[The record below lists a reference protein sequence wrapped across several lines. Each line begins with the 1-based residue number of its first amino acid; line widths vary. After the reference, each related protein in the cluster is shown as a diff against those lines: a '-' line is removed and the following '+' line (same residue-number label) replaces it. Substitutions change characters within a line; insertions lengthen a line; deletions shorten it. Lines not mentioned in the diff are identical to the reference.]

1 MRWGAKKRGGKG
13 SKRGRG
19 RSRELVRGARA
30 SERREQASKGRE
42 GCGWEC
48 GAQKEGWIQF
58 PHF

>member
-1 MRWGAKKRGGKG
+1 MAKEVEGKG
-13 SKRGRG
+13 
-19 RSRELVRGARA
+19 RSLELVRGARA

-42 GCGWEC
+42 RCGWEC